1 MSNREHRVLSLCGFL
16 GYGFPKSSLDVG
28 LSHFPDVVGVDNG
41 STDPGPYYLGSG
53 KSLIKPAQLKRDLSI
68 ALNGSR
74 QLQLPFVVGSAGTAG
89 GEPHVDSVLK
99 ILKTISREQRHTYRL
114 AIIRSDLDKEFLK
127 TFLKSG
133 KIHPMGQIPELTER
147 ELDLSTRVVGQ
158 MGVAPFIEAFEGGA
172 DVIIAGRSCDT
183 AIFASM
189 AIMKGFDPGLAYH
202 MAKII
207 ECGAQCAIPT
217 GTNDSIIAKLRDDHF
232 ELEAVNHNRRLTPT
246 SVAAHMLYE
255 QPEPHRFYEP
265 EGVVD
270 LSDVRMKQIDD
281 RKVMVYGSK
290 FHASEQPTI
299 KIEGAKLVGYRSISI
314 AGIVDPILIS
324 HLEDV
329 QNDVAATVDNMLLNS
344 VGTYSLRFINY
355 GKNGVSMAPLSQDKV
370 NAGELGG
377 VIEVIADD
385 QDTSDAV
392 LALTRSTFLHS
403 GFKGRKA
410 TGGNLAFPFSPS
422 DFAGGPVYEFNVYHL
437 MEVDDPKNLFTVEFE
452 DINYK

>member
-1 MSNREHRVLSLCGFL
+1 
-16 GYGFPKSSLDVG
+16 
-28 LSHFPDVVGVDNG
+28 
-41 STDPGPYYLGSG
+41 
-53 KSLIKPAQLKRDLSI
+53 
-68 ALNGSR
+68 
-74 QLQLPFVVGSAGTAG
+74 
-89 GEPHVDSVLK
+89 
-99 ILKTISREQRHTYRL
+99 
-114 AIIRSDLDKEFLK
+114 
-127 TFLKSG
+127 
-133 KIHPMGQIPELTER
+133 
-147 ELDLSTRVVGQ
+147 
-158 MGVAPFIEAFEGGA
+158 
-172 DVIIAGRSCDT
+172 
-183 AIFASM
+183 
-189 AIMKGFDPGLAYH
+189 
-202 MAKII
+202 
-207 ECGAQCAIPT
+207 
-217 GTNDSIIAKLRDDHF
+217 
-232 ELEAVNHNRRLTPT
+232 
-246 SVAAHMLYE
+246 MLYE

-290 FHASEQPTI
+290 FHASEQPSI

-355 GKNGVSMAPLSQDKV
+355 GKNGVSMAPLSQDNV
-370 NAGELGG
+370 NPGEVGV